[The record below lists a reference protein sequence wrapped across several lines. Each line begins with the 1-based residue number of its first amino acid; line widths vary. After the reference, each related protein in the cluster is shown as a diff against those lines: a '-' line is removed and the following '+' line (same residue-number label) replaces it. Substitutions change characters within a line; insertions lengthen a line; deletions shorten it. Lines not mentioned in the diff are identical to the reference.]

1 MQLNSGYVTGP
12 ALLALSL
19 AGGLSCSA
27 PAPAVAPG
35 SAAKSANGGTVHRSE
50 LHAFRLDTVAQG
62 LEHPWGIAF
71 LPGGDV
77 LVTERPGRLRIIRGG
92 RLEPQPIEGVPPVY
106 ARGQGGLLDVALHP
120 AYASNR
126 WVYLTYSKP
135 GPDGATTALIRGQLE
150 GNRLTNV
157 QELLE
162 AKAWGRGGAHFGSRL
177 AFDRAGMLYMTI
189 GERGEMQRAQ
199 DLSQH
204 TGKTLRLYDDGR
216 VPNDNP
222 FVGQNNVL
230 PEIFTWGNRSPQ
242 GLTVHPTTG
251 ELYQTEHGARG
262 GDELNLLQPGRNYGW
277 PVITWG
283 INYNGQKISDLQ
295 EKEGMEQPLYYWV
308 PSIGTA
314 GLAIYNGDQFPHW
327 RGDVFVGGLVGQQVV
342 RLRFDRNK
350 RRTGLEKLLEGYGR
364 IRDVRA
370 APDGFIYLL
379 IDDPRSAVV
388 RMVPG

>member
-1 MQLNSGYVTGP
+1 M
-12 ALLALSL
+12 
-19 AGGLSCSA
+19 
-27 PAPAVAPG
+27 
-35 SAAKSANGGTVHRSE
+35 HRSE
-50 LHAFRLDTVAQG
+50 LHAFRVDTVVEG
-62 LEHPWGIAF
+62 LERPWGMAF

-92 RLEPQPIEGVPPVY
+92 RLEPQPIEGVPAVS

-120 AYASNR
+120 SFATNR

-135 GPDGATTALIRGQLE
+135 GAEGATTALVRGQLE

-177 AFDRAGMLYMTI
+177 VFDRAGMLYMTI
-189 GERGEMQRAQ
+189 GDRGEMHRAQ
-199 DLSQH
+199 DLAQH
-204 TGKTLRLYDDGR
+204 TGKTLRLHDDGR
-216 VPNDNP
+216 VPTDNP
-222 FVGQNNVL
+222 FVGRSNVL
-230 PEIFTWGNRSPQ
+230 PEIFTYGNRSPQ
-242 GLTVHPTTG
+242 GLTLHPTTG

-262 GDELNLLQPGRNYGW
+262 GDELNLMQPGRNYGW

-283 INYNGQKISDLQ
+283 INYNGEKISDIQ

-314 GLAIYNGDQFPHW
+314 GLAIYNGDKFPQW
-327 RGDVFVGGLVGQQVV
+327 RGDVFVGGMVGEQVV
-342 RLRFDRNK
+342 RLRFDQNK
-350 RRTGLEKLLEGYGR
+350 RRTGLEKLLQGYGR
-364 IRDVRA
+364 IRDVRS

-379 IDDPRSAVV
+379 IDQPRSAVV
-388 RMVPG
+388 RLMPATT